1 MSSPLRIYYSQPA
14 PLSAD
19 ETDMPVTTSFAKTLR
34 RFAEKEKPA
43 SSRSSLLSVVPER
56 EISTTP
62 EPKTKRPRV
71 VGSPL
76 TIGGRVADRES
87 VTEAMSVQ
95 PAAAAEEPK
104 KQSQAAAGG
113 GLLLRAWSWLQ
124 KNNKFSAAKQLR
136 VSETISLGEKRFV
149 ALVDIEGQ
157 KFLIGGGAS
166 GVSLLTQVGA
176 HDSAREAMQAAAE
189 AAGQSK

>member
-14 PLSAD
+14 PESTEEAEL
-19 ETDMPVTTSFAKTLR
+19 PVSSSFARTLR
-34 RFAEKEKPA
+34 AFAEKQQPSPSNPA
-43 SSRSSLLSVVPER
+43 QLSVVPE
-56 EISTTP
+56 
-62 EPKTKRPRV
+62 PKKTRPRV

-76 TIGGRVADRES
+76 TMGRTA
-87 VTEAMSVQ
+87 T
-95 PAAAAEEPK
+95 PAEPTLAEEVVAPAQEEKQARPK
-104 KQSQAAAGG
+104 AAPG

-124 KNNKFSAAKQLR
+124 KNNKFAAAKQLR

-149 ALVDIEGQ
+149 ALVDIDGQ

-166 GVSLLTQVGA
+166 GVSLLTQLGA
-176 HDSAREAMQAAAE
+176 NDSSSEAMQQAAA